1 MAKRQ
6 VRKYVFIPGVSL
18 SDNLYPNA
26 YALLTANKSFI
37 KKEAVAWI
45 SERIVSDTAENDYPN
60 AVSLISQNK
69 TFLKDEIVAW
79 ITAQVAANTPPFVG
93 YTYNTAKCKRDAGYV
108 LDAYILDLRYGGNEH
123 TREVI
128 SKYWLG
134 GVAQIDGDRTPEVAA
149 HTQLK
154 NIINNYILTKTAYAS
169 QQSPVTSVQVTSGTA
184 GEAGA
189 ASKITTLASIT
200 TSVIA
205 NGLIDLPTVEYTSYP
220 FANYTYNSDKCE
232 RDIGYVLD
240 AYAHDLRYGG
250 NRDLR
255 DVVSFY
261 WNGTVPQVDGNRLP
275 ESETHEY
282 IRDLINN
289 YIFINELAT
298 PLQGDVD
305 QVTTSDDAEAGATAR
320 ITELSNITTS
330 VIENGLDSIPVL
342 EPGVST
348 IKLLGRYQQENILL
362 ITNTTTGEILYNFSD
377 SDLVGNVIYET
388 ERDSNFPSFLQTTD
402 AITTIELKADT
413 SAMSANDSI
422 QIFVEEAELK
432 VRPYDFGTDA
442 IERMRIAP
450 PQSMLDADFEYG
462 LQPTKWQAIG
472 MERGYPS
479 TYEIPGTELQ
489 VSTVT
494 TDASSGTAGIGS
506 SLITITTA
514 SPHGLSAGTPITIKA
529 LGNSVT
535 GFARAEGTFLVNT
548 VINAT
553 QFTYYAAS
561 KVGTTPGE
569 TLSTTYTQLRVG
581 AFYTGANIGTPTFS
595 VASNGS
601 SGSFT
606 TVLDTPS
613 GKDLITFTGTAPSIG
628 SPLTVS
634 GVTTGTQVTA
644 VNGNSSGGTVLTSA
658 VVNDVANGQNSLEVD
673 NPVGIV
679 PGLAIDDGAGS
690 SLFVTSVVGSTI
702 TFDGYFSA
710 DFYGDNVSY
719 SNVSGTNYAPSGT
732 GARFDIN
739 RTSGAYT
746 VTVDTAGSDYAV
758 GDRIRI
764 LGTQLGG
771 TSPANDLIVFVDT
784 VNGSGGIT
792 GISYSGVGITGDASY
807 NNLTPVN
814 QNGLGNGAEFDIT
827 VTAGSYSATLNSNIG
842 GSGYNA
848 NDRIRIPGGLLG
860 GTSPAN
866 DLTITVSTVDGSGAI
881 LTFTLSG
888 TGTGTGSFDGISGN
902 NLSGSGLQVNID
914 RSAGAYLVSI
924 NNAGSGYAVNESM
937 VISGVLLGGSTP
949 ANDATLTVTTID
961 LNGAITALSVSGTGV
976 SSDASYDA
984 ETGTNIMPA
993 GSGAT
998 FNVTRS
1004 VGAYSVINNLE
1015 GLGYAVGDKIVIS
1028 GSLLGGTS
1036 PTNDLLIRI
1045 TEIGG
1050 LGEISVFL
1058 DSGTAREATSLDFVS
1073 TITMS
1078 AITTSTIVA
1087 TTTVTYGA
1095 IAEIEVSFSSAHGL
1109 VPGNT
1114 INVDITSS
1122 GSNHVLAE
1130 GPFFVEK
1137 VPTLT
1142 TLRYTARTTG
1152 TIATSGLTGIV
1163 YPRPDSY
1170 FVHRPYDGGVQLG
1183 TGGPQHGA
1191 QAIRQSKKYIRYQ
1204 SGKGVMYT
1212 TGALFA
1218 PSYDIRSLV
1227 AEDVVIGSF
1236 ITVTTDDVDH
1246 GLQVGG
1252 GIRII
1257 GVETAGFNGYYTVA
1271 DIINERVFR
1280 IQATQTLEDI
1290 TASLGNQSQVS
1301 VVTWHGAT
1309 VRAGAFD
1316 DQNGIF
1322 WQYDGQYLAVVRRS
1336 STFQLS
1342 GTISLNA
1349 NSNAVTGS
1357 GTRFRDQLKAGDR
1370 IVIKGMTHVVTNIS
1384 NDTSMTVNPDF
1395 RGVSNVTGTKLCKIQ
1410 DLIVRQDEFNL
1421 DTLDGNGPSGYELD
1435 ISKMQMIGIQYS
1447 WYGAGFI
1454 DYMLRGSN
1462 GNFVFCH
1469 RIRNS
1474 NVNTEAFMRTGN
1486 MPVRYEVTNE
1496 SANSSLRETINSS
1509 TTTIPLV
1516 DATYFPQ
1523 NGGVVYIDNELIRF
1537 TGISNNSLTGCTRA
1551 ASYTNFAAGAQRNY
1565 IAAAAA
1571 SHLEGTGV
1579 VLISN
1584 TISPIISHWG
1594 SAFLTDGG
1602 FDSDRGYIFN
1612 YAATGLSVSTS
1623 RQTAFLIRLAPSVS
1637 NAIVGD
1643 LGERELL
1650 NRAQLLLQGIEI
1662 TSDTGTG
1669 AIVVEGILNPQNY
1682 PADPANIGWR
1692 GISNVASGG
1701 QPSFAQIAN
1710 GGSVTW
1716 AAAAQTT
1723 FTVNSALGNFN
1734 RTNYLY
1740 FAQTSWDS
1748 SGARVGTE
1756 LQDSKFPA
1764 GTRVNYVSSPFNSGG
1779 TNYYYVQFNQS
1790 SNTNIV
1796 SGTAITF
1803 LQGAPLYAL
1812 PGEQVFSFVANPG
1825 ERATLD
1831 LRELKELT
1839 NTTLGGRGTYP
1850 NGPDVLAVNV
1860 YKVTGT
1866 AITSN
1871 IVLRW
1876 GEAQA

>member
-6 VRKYVFIPGVSL
+6 VRKYVFIPGVAL

-37 KKEAVAWI
+37 KKEATAWI
-45 SERIVSDTAENDYPN
+45 NQRVTEDTAENDYPN
-60 AVSLISQNK
+60 AVTLITQNK

-93 YTYNTAKCKRDAGYV
+93 YTYNSTKCKRDAGYV

-134 GVAQIDGDRTPEVAA
+134 GVAQVDGDRTPEVAA

-169 QQSPVTSVQVTSGTA
+169 QQSPVTSTQNTSGGSA
-184 GEAGA
+184 EAGA
-189 ASKITTLASIT
+189 AARITTLASIT

-205 NGLIDLPTVEYTSYP
+205 NGLIDLPAVEYTSYP

-289 YIFINELAT
+289 YIFVNDIST

-305 QVTTSDDAEAGATAR
+305 QVVTDDDAEPQAIAR

-342 EPGVST
+342 DPGVST

-362 ITNTTTGEILYNFSD
+362 ITNTTTGSIIYNFSD

-388 ERDSNFPSFLQTTD
+388 ERDLDFPSFLQTTD
-402 AITTIELKADT
+402 AITTVELNADT
-413 SAMSANDSI
+413 SSMASTDSI
-422 QIFVEEAELK
+422 QIFVEEPELR

-494 TDASSGTAGIGS
+494 TDASSGTAGIGA
-506 SLITITTA
+506 SLITITTV
-514 SPHGLSAGTPITIKA
+514 SPHGLSAGTPITVKA

-535 GFARAEGTFLVNT
+535 GFARAEGTFLVNSIVNT
-548 VINAT
+548 S

-569 TLSTTYTQLRVG
+569 TLATTYTQLRVG
-581 AFYTGANIGTPTFS
+581 AFYTGASIGTPTFS

-606 TVLDTPS
+606 TVLDTPA
-613 GKDLITFTGTAPSIG
+613 GKDLMTFTGTAPSIG

-644 VNGNSSGGTVLTSA
+644 VNGNSSGGTVTTAS
-658 VVNDVANGQNSLEVD
+658 VVNDVANGQNTFEVD
-673 NPVGIV
+673 NATGIV
-679 PGLAIDDGAGS
+679 PGLAIDDGSGS

-702 TFDGYFSA
+702 TFDGYFSS
-710 DFYGDNVSY
+710 DFYGDNVLY
-719 SNVSGTNYAPSGT
+719 SNVSGSNLAPSGS
-732 GARFDIN
+732 GALFDVN
-739 RTSGAYT
+739 RVSGAYS
-746 VTVDTAGSDYAV
+746 VTVDTAGADYAV

-771 TSPANDLIVFVDT
+771 TSPTNDLVLFIDT

-792 GISYSGVGITGDASY
+792 GVSSSGVGITGDASF
-807 NNLTPVN
+807 NNLNPVN
-814 QNGLGNGAEFDIT
+814 LNGLGNGAEFDIT

-842 GSGYNA
+842 GSSYKA
-848 NDRIRIPGGLLG
+848 NDRIKIPGGLLG

-866 DLTITVSTVDGSGAI
+866 DLTITVSTVDGSGTI
-881 LTFTLSG
+881 LTFSVAG
-888 TGTGTGSFDGISGN
+888 TGTGSGSFDGISGT
-902 NLSGSGLQVNID
+902 NLAGSGLQVNID
-914 RSAGAYLVSI
+914 RVSGSYTVSI
-924 NNAGSGYAVNESM
+924 NNAGSGYATNDTMTV
-937 VISGVLLGGSTP
+937 SGILLGGATP
-949 ANDATLTVTTID
+949 ANDATLTVTSVD
-961 LNGAITALSVSGTGV
+961 LSGTVTGISVSGTGV
-976 SSDASYDA
+976 SSDASYNA
-984 ETGTNIMPA
+984 ESGTNIMPV

-998 FNVTRS
+998 FNVTRNT
-1004 VGAYSVINNLE
+1004 GAYSVINNLE
-1015 GLGYAVGDKIVIS
+1015 GSGYAVGDKIVIN
-1028 GSLLGGTS
+1028 GSDLGGTS
-1036 PTNDLLIRI
+1036 TNDLLIRI

-1050 LGEISVFL
+1050 LGEVSVFL
-1058 DSGTAREATSLDFVS
+1058 DSGTAREATSVDFVS
-1073 TITMS
+1073 TVTMS
-1078 AITTSTIVA
+1078 AITTSSIVA
-1087 TTTVTYGA
+1087 TTSVTYGA
-1095 IAEIEVSFSSAHGL
+1095 IAEIEITFPSAHGL

-1122 GSNHVLAE
+1122 GSNHALAE

-1137 VPTLT
+1137 VPSST

-1218 PSYDIRSLV
+1218 PSYDLRSLE
-1227 AEDVVIGSF
+1227 AEDTVIGSF

-1257 GVETAGFNGYYTVA
+1257 GVETTGYNGYYTVA

-1280 IQATQTLEDI
+1280 IQATQTLEDVS
-1290 TASLGNQSQVS
+1290 ADLGPQSQIS
-1301 VVTWHGAT
+1301 VVNWHGAT

-1322 WQYDGQYLAVVRRS
+1322 WQYDGRYLAVVRRS
-1336 STFQLS
+1336 STFQLA

-1357 GTRFRDQLKAGDR
+1357 STRFRDQLKAGDR
-1370 IVIKGMTHVVTNIS
+1370 IVIKGMTHVVTNITS
-1384 NDTSMTVNPDF
+1384 NTAMTVNPDF
-1395 RGVSNVTGTKLCKIQ
+1395 RGVSNITGTKLCKVQ
-1410 DLIVRQDEFNL
+1410 DLIIRQDEFNL
-1421 DTLDGNGPSGYELD
+1421 DNLDGNGPSGYDLD

-1454 DYMLRGSN
+1454 DFMLRGSN

-1496 SANSSLRETINSS
+1496 SANSSLRESITS
-1509 TTTIPLV
+1509 TSTTIPLA
-1516 DATYFPQ
+1516 DATYFPED
-1523 NGGVVYIDNELIRF
+1523 GGVVYIDNELVRF
-1537 TGISNNSLTGCTRA
+1537 TGINNDSLTGCTRA

-1565 IAAAAA
+1565 TAGSAAA
-1571 SHLEGTGV
+1571 HLEGTGV

-1612 YAATGLSVSTS
+1612 YAATGLSVTTS

-1650 NRAQLLLQGIEI
+1650 NRAQLLLQGIEL
-1662 TSDTGTG
+1662 TSDSGTG

-1682 PADPANIGWR
+1682 PSDPANIGWR

-1701 QPSFAQIAN
+1701 QPSFCQIAN

-1716 AAAAQTT
+1716 TAAAQTT
-1723 FTVNSALGNFN
+1723 FTVSTSYTNLN

-1740 FAQTSWDS
+1740 FTQAAWDA
-1748 SGARVGTE
+1748 SGATVGTE

-1764 GTRVNYVSSPFNSGG
+1764 GTRVNYVSGPFNSSG
-1779 TNYYYVQFNQS
+1779 TNYRYVQFNQS

-1803 LQGAPLYAL
+1803 LQGAPAYAL

-1860 YKVTGT
+1860 YKVSGT

-1871 IVLRW
+1871 LVLRW